1 MPRNREIS
9 LDCYENTFFPKSSQL
24 NTYFLHIVFHY
35 GLKNKKMRQIS
46 PKDKALRDYA
56 AGVTVTFDGMALVG
70 WMGGCRYKSDRLLL
84 RTNGQ
89 SDGRTFGPISNLIGH
104 HHANCSSKSKLFFIQ
119 RWRHRSL
126 VYVKWKLQPLKV
138 AM

>member
-1 MPRNREIS
+1 
-9 LDCYENTFFPKSSQL
+9 
-24 NTYFLHIVFHY
+24 
-35 GLKNKKMRQIS
+35 MRQIS

-104 HHANCSSKSKLFFIQ
+104 HHANCSSKSKHFYIQ

-138 AM
+138 AMLFVTNNINQKSHPRSIKPIDVQELDDVKPEGT